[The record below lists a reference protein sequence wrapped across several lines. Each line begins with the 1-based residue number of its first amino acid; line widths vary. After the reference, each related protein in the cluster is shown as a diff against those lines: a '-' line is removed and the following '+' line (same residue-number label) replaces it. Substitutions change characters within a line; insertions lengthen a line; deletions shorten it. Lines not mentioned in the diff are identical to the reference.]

1 MINSGDVA
9 FVLICTMLVFFMTP
23 GLAMFYGGMV
33 RRKNTVNTLMSV
45 VFCCGLAIVMWFAFG
60 YSLAFAPDAGGFGFI
75 GDLSYAF
82 FNNTSSTEA
91 GFYAANIPSALFAIF
106 QLVFCIITPAI
117 IVGSLSGR
125 MKFPA
130 IFVFVAFWLLLVYYP
145 LAHMVWGEGGLILG
159 LGAVDF
165 AGGNVIHISSGVS
178 GLVACIIL
186 GSRKGY
192 GIQAYHP
199 HNIPLFF
206 IGGSILWAGWFAFNG
221 GCALG
226 ANGLAV
232 QAVTNSVISSGAAM
246 LTWMLTETVLF
257 KKVTV
262 MGAVTGAIVGL
273 VAITPAAGFVP
284 FWSALIIGGL
294 VSPICFTAMTV
305 IKQKFGYDD
314 ALDAFGCHGIGG
326 IWGGIA
332 TGLFAQTA
340 INPVAQWNGL
350 VFGDTQLITAQLMA
364 ICISV
369 IYSGAMTALIMF
381 VLKKVMKVRVSPE
394 EEALGLDISEHSEE
408 AYPAFSGIDQ

>member
-1 MINSGDVA
+1 MINTGDVA
-9 FVLICTMLVFFMTP
+9 FVLICTMLVFLMTP
-23 GLAMFYGGMV
+23 GLALFYAGMV
-33 RRKNTVNTLMSV
+33 RRKNTINTLMSV
-45 VFCCGLAIVMWFAFG
+45 VFCCGLATVMWFAFG
-60 YSLAFAPDAGGFGFI
+60 YSFAFGPDAGGFGVI

-82 FNNTSSTEA
+82 FNNTSVTEA
-91 GFYAANIPSALFAIF
+91 GFYATNIPGALFAVF

-130 IFVFVAFWLLLVYYP
+130 LFLFVAFWLLLVYYP

-159 LGAVDF
+159 FGAVDF
-165 AGGNVIHISSGVS
+165 AGGNVIHISSGIS

-186 GSRKGY
+186 GSRKGF
-192 GIQAYHP
+192 GIKAYHP
-199 HNIPLFF
+199 HNIPMFF

-226 ANGLAV
+226 ANGLAI
-232 QAVTNSVISSGAAM
+232 QAVINSAIASSAAM
-246 LTWMLTETVLF
+246 MSWMLLETILF

-262 MGAVTGAIVGL
+262 MGAITGAIVGL

-294 VSPICFTAMTV
+294 VSPICYFTMTK

-314 ALDAFGCHGIGG
+314 SLDAFGCHGIGG

-340 INPVAQWNGL
+340 INPFAQWNGL
-350 VFGDTQLITAQLMA
+350 VYGDVLLFVAQLKA
-364 ICISV
+364 ISISV
-369 IYSGAMTALIMF
+369 LYSAIMTAIIMLI
-381 VLKKVMKVRVSPE
+381 LKKVMTIRVTPE
-394 EEALGLDISEHSEE
+394 EEALGLDISEHSEV